1 MKKRTRFSLLSI
13 LQGLV
18 DSMTI
23 SLTEVVKART
33 TVLKDLKERKNF
45 TLIDLLLLKNL
56 HDWTATNRT
65 SRFFQ

>member
-1 MKKRTRFSLLSI
+1 MKKRTLLSLLSI

-23 SLTEVVKART
+23 SLTEVVKARI

-45 TLIDLLLLKNL
+45 KLIDLLLLKNL
-56 HDWTATNRT
+56 HDRTATNRA